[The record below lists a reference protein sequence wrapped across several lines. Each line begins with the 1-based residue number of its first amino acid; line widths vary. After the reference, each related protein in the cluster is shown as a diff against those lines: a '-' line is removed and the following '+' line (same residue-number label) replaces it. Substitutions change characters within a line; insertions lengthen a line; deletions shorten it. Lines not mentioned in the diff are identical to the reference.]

1 MGALPNQVAGPGSG
15 SGPADRQDGP
25 GDGTAPAVDG
35 AADGEAEGAT
45 PYVNVTVDPGATC
58 VPEAGSVDRTRPTW
72 PGSVVVCG
80 TVVNFKP
87 DCVNASSA
95 P

>member
-1 MGALPNQVAGPGSG
+1 MR
-15 SGPADRQDGP
+15 DRQDEL
-25 GDGTAPAVDG
+25 GDGAAPALDG
-35 AADGEAEGAT
+35 AADGDAEGAT

-58 VPEAGSVDRTRPTW
+58 VPDAGSVDSTRPTW

-87 DCVNASSA
+87 DCVRASSA